1 MVQIDPL
8 PDDRSAC
15 RVGHTRK
22 TLACCQLR
30 KNLLNESLLHPSGD
44 VINPHLVRKTNVLAK
59 EDVGY

>member
-1 MVQIDPL
+1 MVQINPL
-8 PDDRSAC
+8 PDDRSAR

-44 VINPHLVRKTNVLAK
+44 VIHPHLVRKTNVLAK

>member
-8 PDDRSAC
+8 PDDRSAR

-22 TLACCQLR
+22 TLSRCQLR
-30 KNLLNESLLHPSGD
+30 KNLVNESLLHPSSD
-44 VINPHLVRKTNVLAK
+44 VIYPHLIRETYVLAK